1 MRRLVLNLLF
11 VIVAV
16 AVLPAQGPAP
26 PRNGSGLIAVTTQS
40 GALLRN
46 WDASIDR
53 MVRAGDLARRKVM
66 SDTLLEGRSHERY
79 DQYVNGVRVV
89 GGDVARQMKN
99 GSPES
104 IFGRIYAVTGVQTQ
118 PKISEDDA
126 RAILAKLSGR
136 EMPPARRLELVILP
150 TDDGRYTLA
159 YETHIRTDDGW
170 MRTYVD
176 ARDGQVVL
184 QYNDRQTQ
192 SAVGTGTG
200 VFGDTKKVSARALTG
215 RYVADD
221 ELRPPVLITYD
232 LLGNRPRVDLY
243 LDGFYTAGTSDI
255 ASDTDNK
262 WTDAANVDGHTH
274 LGWTY
279 DYYFK
284 RFGRR
289 GLDDDNTPIFAIT
302 HPVSRADALTVP
314 PEILFDYVINA
325 FWCGGCGPEG
335 LGAMVFGDG
344 LPPGFTLGGQSYDYL
359 AGALDVV
366 AHELTHGL
374 TDYSSQL
381 IYMNESGALNES
393 FSDILGTS
401 AEFFYQTPG
410 PGLRQAD
417 YLIGE
422 DVARPGGVRSMSDPG
437 AFGDPDHYSRR
448 VTGDSDN
455 GGVHHNSGISNQ
467 AFYLA
472 VEGGV
477 NRTSGLRADGV
488 GAANREQIEK
498 VFYRAFVLML
508 PSNATFSTA
517 RAATIKAATDLYGA
531 GSPAER
537 AITGAWTAVG
547 VQ

>member
-1 MRRLVLNLLF
+1 MRRLVLNLLI
-11 VIVAV
+11 VIGAV
-16 AVLPAQGPAP
+16 AVLPAQSPAP
-26 PRNGSGLIAVTTQS
+26 PRSASGLIAVTTQN

-79 DQYVNGVRVV
+79 DQYVDGVRVV
-89 GGDVARQMKN
+89 GGDVARQMRN
-99 GSPES
+99 GSTES

-118 PKISEDDA
+118 PKISEDGA

-136 EMPPARRLELVILP
+136 EVPPARRLELVILP
-150 TDDGRYTLA
+150 TGDGRYALA

-170 MRTYVD
+170 MRTFVD
-176 ARDGQVVL
+176 ARTGEVVL

-200 VFGDTKKVSARALTG
+200 VFGDTKKVSARELTG

-232 LLGNRPRVDLY
+232 LQGNRPRADLY

-262 WTDAANVDGHTH
+262 WTDAANVDGHTY

-302 HPVSRADALTVP
+302 HPVSRADAITVP
-314 PEILFDYVINA
+314 PSILFEYVVNA

-335 LGAMVFGDG
+335 LGAIVFGDG
-344 LPPGFTLGGQSYDYL
+344 LPPGFTLGGQYYDFL

-381 IYMNESGALNES
+381 IYRNESGALNES

-401 AEFFYQTPG
+401 AEFFYQPRG
-410 PGLRQAD
+410 SGLRQAD
-417 YLIGE
+417 YLIAE
-422 DVARPGGVRSMSDPG
+422 DVVRPGGIRSMSDPG
-437 AFGDPDHYSRR
+437 AFGDPDHYSRLE
-448 VTGDSDN
+448 TGEEDN
-455 GGVHHNSGISNQ
+455 GGVHTNSGISNQ

-472 VEGGV
+472 IEGGV
-477 NRTSGLRADGV
+477 NRTSGLRVDGV

-498 VFYRAFVLML
+498 VFYRAFVLMM

-537 AITGAWTAVG
+537 AVTSAWTAVG